1 MQKPEKDLM
10 NNPPEKVILMYQS
23 VVDLINEGT
32 DINNIKVADIT
43 KRAGIGK
50 GTAYEYFSTKE
61 EIITKALLYEM
72 TKSMMFM
79 REVAYSE
86 VSFEQKIKKLLDY
99 GAEHYHEGRTF
110 FQLLKIVSGAY
121 DISDSLKQ
129 EFWKMK
135 EENICKQFLV
145 LQDVVIET
153 GVKENIIKESDTM
166 RQRTVVNSQ
175 IIAFLLCL
183 AHSQKNDTGMTPEEI
198 KQFIYESIIKLLG

>member
-1 MQKPEKDLM
+1 MQKPDKDLM
-10 NNPPEKVILMYQS
+10 NRPPEKVILMYQS
-23 VVDLINEGT
+23 VVDMINEGT

-72 TKSMMFM
+72 TKSMVFM
-79 REVAYSE
+79 REVAYNE
-86 VSFEQKIKKLLDY
+86 DSFEQKIKKILAY

-135 EENICKQFLV
+135 EENICKQFLL
-145 LQDVVIET
+145 LQDVLIEA
-153 GVKENIIKESDTM
+153 GVRENVIKESDLI

-183 AHSQKNDTGMTPEEI
+183 SHMEKNQTDMTLEEI
-198 KQFIYESIIKLLG
+198 KQFIYESITKLLG